1 MASTADCFHCGEP
14 LPDTGPVFARIGDHQ
29 RPMCCI
35 GCKAVAELIH
45 DNGLGAFYEFRSR
58 PPAGMEL
65 RPENPTFAH
74 FDADDMQ
81 RRYVH
86 RGPEQSEVTL
96 DIGGMYC
103 SACVWLLDNALQR
116 NPAIRSIDVN
126 PATRRAVIAWDA
138 SSLTLG
144 GLLREIAAIGFRPTP
159 VGSGRKDHEQEY
171 QHRQSLKRLIV
182 AAAAG
187 MQVMMFAVALY
198 AGDYF
203 GIESGIE
210 KFLRTISLLVTL
222 PIVFYSARPFYA
234 GAWRGIRARSPGMD
248 LPVTI
253 AISAAFGASVWAV
266 WANKGQVYFD
276 SVAMFVLFLSGTR
289 FLEMR
294 ARHRSDDYALALA
307 QLLPDTATRMRG
319 DQLESVAVDRL
330 QPGDLLSIR
339 PGEVIPV
346 DGEVVSG
353 YLSIDESVL
362 TGESSPVN
370 REPGTPVFAGGTN
383 RSGNATVRVSRTGA
397 STSLAEVGRLLE
409 RAKADR
415 PPIAVLADRIASKFV
430 IAVLLIAA
438 ITGALWMNIDPG
450 RVFEIVLATLVVTCP
465 CALALATPAALAAAA
480 SRLAGAGFLLVRS
493 RLLEVLQS
501 GAIIVFDKT
510 GTLTR
515 GRPGILSTRLLS
527 GDKNL
532 TRDAC
537 LALAAALES
546 ASEHVLARAFSEYRG
561 SQSFE
566 LADMRVERGRGVQAA
581 LDGEVLRV
589 GSLEYVRELVGGPV
603 VVEELADATL
613 VYLGSERGLMAQFT
627 IGDELRTDAREALR
641 HLRDAGFK
649 PIIASGDREAAVA
662 SVARAL
668 EVDDWHAGLRPADKL
683 EFVAD
688 LQCHGHTVIMV
699 GDGINDAPV
708 LAAADASI
716 ALDAGTALARA
727 SADAIALSRRLM
739 TVVEAAQV
747 AARTRQVIRQNVAWA
762 IAYNVTAI
770 PLAASGMLAPW
781 MAALGMS
788 LSSFVVVLNALRL
801 HRCKTTIV
809 DPDRASEAPALT
821 TRVTT

>member
-1 MASTADCFHCGEP
+1 MGAAANCFHCGEP
-14 LPDTGPVFARIGDHQ
+14 LLDATPILARIGEREQ
-29 RPMCCI
+29 PMCCI

-45 DNGLGAFYEFRSR
+45 NNGLGAFYEFRSQ
-58 PPAGMEL
+58 PQAGMEL
-65 RPENPTFAH
+65 RPEDHEFAH
-74 FDADDMQ
+74 FDSDDMLL
-81 RRYVH
+81 RYVH
-86 RGPEQSEVTL
+86 RGPELSEVTL

-116 NPAIRSIDVN
+116 DPAIRSIDVN

-138 SSLTLG
+138 SSLTFS
-144 GLLREIAAIGFRPTP
+144 GLLQAIAAIGFKPAP
-159 VGSGRKDHEQEY
+159 VGVGQKDHAQEY
-171 QHRQSLKRLIV
+171 QYRQSLKRLIV

-203 GIESGIE
+203 GIEGGIE

-222 PIVFYSARPFYA
+222 PIVFYAARPFYV
-234 GAWRGIRARSPGMD
+234 GAWRGIKARSPGMD

-253 AISAAFGASVWAV
+253 AITAAFSASVWAV
-266 WANKGQVYFD
+266 WVDNGQVYFD

-294 ARHRSDDYALALA
+294 ARHRSDDHALALA
-307 QLLPDTATRMRG
+307 RLLPDTATRICDGRP
-319 DQLESVAVDRL
+319 ETVAVDRL
-330 QPGDLLSIR
+330 QVGDILSIR
-339 PGEVIPV
+339 PGDVIPA

-353 YLSIDESVL
+353 CLSVDESVL
-362 TGESSPVN
+362 TGESLPAS
-370 REPGTPVFAGGTN
+370 REPGTKVFAGGTN
-383 RSGNATVRVSRTGA
+383 RSGNATVRVSLTGA

-415 PPIAVLADRIASKFV
+415 PPIAVLADRVASKFV
-430 IAVLLIAA
+430 IAVLLITA
-438 ITGALWMNIDPG
+438 ITGAVWMSIDPS

-480 SRLAGAGFLLVRS
+480 SRLAGTGFLLVRS
-493 RLLEVLQS
+493 RLLEVLHA
-501 GAIIVFDKT
+501 GATIVFDKT
-510 GTLTR
+510 GTLTQ
-515 GRPGILSTRLLS
+515 GRPSVLSTTLLS
-527 GDKNL
+527 DDKNI
-532 TRDAC
+532 TSESC
-537 LALAAALES
+537 LALAAAIET
-546 ASEHVLARAFSEYRG
+546 ASEHVLARAFAEHRG
-561 SQSFE
+561 IDSFE
-566 LADMRVERGRGVQAA
+566 HAAMQVERGRGVQATIS
-581 LDGEVLRV
+581 DDVFRV
-589 GSLEYVRELVGGPV
+589 GCLAYVRELSAVPV
-603 VVEELADATL
+603 DVEERSDGTL
-613 VYLGSERGLMAQFT
+613 VYLGSKHGLLAQFT
-627 IGDELRTDAREALR
+627 IGDELRADARDALR
-641 HLRDAGFK
+641 SLTLSGFR

-668 EVDDWHAGLRPADKL
+668 EIDEWHAGLMPADKL
-683 EFVAD
+683 DLVAD
-688 LQCHGHTVIMV
+688 LQRRDQTVIMV

-747 AARTRQVIRQNVAWA
+747 AAQTRRIIRQNIVWA
-762 IAYNVTAI
+762 IAYNLTAV
-770 PLAASGMLAPW
+770 PMAASGMLAPW

-801 HRCKTTIV
+801 HRHKTNNSG
-809 DPDRASEAPALT
+809 RELESEVSALT
-821 TRVTT
+821 EHVTT